1 MKFKNIFKSTF
12 SGTLFVVCLL
22 AGTLATSCKKYLTI
36 PLPVDKI
43 SGSSAFTN
51 DKSAAALISH
61 ILGNMSVS
69 GSFDGE
75 SIGFQTGAY
84 SDELTN
90 YSLSASNVSF
100 YTNLVTSNLTGKYWS
115 IFYTYIYDC
124 NLAIEGITASTSI
137 INYKDQWIGEALFL
151 RAFLHFSL
159 TNLYGDVPLVTS
171 SDFRVNNVLGRT
183 PKSEVYKQIIA
194 DLLQAQ
200 SLLSTD
206 YRGATGTT
214 TTIRTR
220 PNKMAA
226 TALLARVYLYAGE
239 WAKAEEQA
247 NILIANTAT
256 YQLPTPAQTFL
267 AASKETI
274 WAFSIDP
281 TTLGQTWIKD
291 YSIYYNSAPAVLVPP
306 ATLNSLGIY
315 AILSPALVSTFESTD
330 QRLTTWAS
338 KITTTAVPPALPQT
352 YYLVSKYK
360 SKINGVEN
368 ISMLRLAEQYLI
380 RAEARAQ
387 QNNLTG
393 ANGAQA
399 DLNVVRNRVGLAGTP
414 AVTKVEILDAIAK
427 ERRTELFTEQGHR
440 FFDLK
445 RTGTIDAVMSVAA
458 PLKGGTWT
466 SQKQIWPI
474 PTADIY
480 ANPKLTQA
488 PGYN

>member
-1 MKFKNIFKSTF
+1 MITKNIF
-12 SGTLFVVCLL
+12 VICLL
-22 AGTLATSCKKYLTI
+22 ASILATSCKKYLTI

-61 ILGNMSVS
+61 VLGNLVTSQA
-69 GSFDGE
+69 FDGE
-75 SIGFQTGAY
+75 GIGFSAAEY

-90 YSLSASNVSF
+90 YSLKADNVAF
-100 YTNLVTSNLTGKYWS
+100 YTNVVTNNLTGKYWTS
-115 IFYTYIYDC
+115 FYTHIYNC
-124 NLAIEGITASTSI
+124 NLAIEGISASTSI
-137 INYKDQWIGEALFL
+137 INYKNQWIGEALFL

-171 SDFRVNNVLGRT
+171 SDFRVNNTLGRT

-194 DLLQAQ
+194 DLLQAK

-206 YRGATGTT
+206 YRNATGVTT
-214 TTIRTR
+214 TSRSR
-220 PNKMAA
+220 PNQMAA

-256 YQLPTPAQTFL
+256 YELPTPAQTFL

-274 WAFSIDP
+274 WSFAVAP
-281 TTLGQTWIKD
+281 TEAEPYVRD
-291 YSIYYNSAPAVLVPP
+291 YRIYYNNVPAVLVPP

-315 AILSPALVSTFESTD
+315 AILSPSLVSSFETED
-330 QRLTTWAS
+330 QRLTAWAS
-338 KITTTAVPPALPQT
+338 KTTTTAIPPALPQT
-352 YYLVSKYK
+352 YYLMAKYK
-360 SKINGVEN
+360 SRVNGIEN
-368 ISMLRLAEQYLI
+368 IVMLRLAEQYLI

-387 QNNLTG
+387 LNNVLG
-393 ANGAQA
+393 ANSAQS
-399 DLNVVRNRVGLAGTP
+399 DLNAVRGRAGLTGTP
-414 AVTKVEILDAIAK
+414 AITSTEMLAAIAK
-427 ERRTELFTEQGHR
+427 ERRIELFTEHGHR

-474 PTADIY
+474 PANDIL
-480 ANPKLTQA
+480 ANPNLTQA